1 MKDISALI
9 PPLTSCIFPYNPNS
23 LHNTHTALSSFQET
37 ICFIA
42 LSDSALPCLLIG
54 IVVYIYN

>member
-9 PPLTSCIFPYNPNS
+9 PPLTSCIFPYSPNR